1 VLRERFELILVDEKD
16 TNILRSI
23 VENYVTYFENRGD
36 VFFMY
41 DAIDAIVDGT
51 ERYFIGGSPIDE
63 VSDVLVDIR
72 TRIERRGIQV
82 VDKEVVHN
90 LFEEKTGIP
99 MGQVGAD
106 ERDILLHL
114 EEKLHERIIGQDVAI
129 RAIADAMR
137 RARSGISDPKRPLG
151 SFLFMGPTGVGKTE
165 TTKALAANFFKS
177 EDRILRLDMSE
188 YKTEDALD
196 RLIGSFE
203 DDKPGILTSMLRE
216 NPYGVLLL
224 DEFEKTH
231 KNVLDLFLQIIDE
244 GVFSDMRG
252 KKVNARNLIIVATSN
267 AGSDMIWEYV
277 RSGNNLKEHTQ
288 DIIDEVVKRGIFKPE
303 LINRFDGVI
312 VFHPLSTDDL
322 LQIADIMIRKLTKRI
337 RAKGIDLVL
346 SEDAKEYVVEK
357 GSSNEF
363 GARELNRVI
372 QNTVEKKMA
381 DLLLSDTVQKGSVVE
396 LSRGDL
402 IT

>member
-1 VLRERFELILVDEKD
+1 
-16 TNILRSI
+16 
-23 VENYVTYFENRGD
+23 
-36 VFFMY
+36 
-41 DAIDAIVDGT
+41 
-51 ERYFIGGSPIDE
+51 
-63 VSDVLVDIR
+63 
-72 TRIERRGIQV
+72 
-82 VDKEVVHN
+82 
-90 LFEEKTGIP
+90 
-99 MGQVGAD
+99 
-106 ERDILLHL
+106 
-114 EEKLHERIIGQDVAI
+114 
-129 RAIADAMR
+129 
-137 RARSGISDPKRPLG
+137 
-151 SFLFMGPTGVGKTE
+151 
-165 TTKALAANFFKS
+165 
-177 EDRILRLDMSE
+177 
-188 YKTEDALD
+188 
-196 RLIGSFE
+196 
-203 DDKPGILTSMLRE
+203 
-216 NPYGVLLL
+216 VLLL

>member
-1 VLRERFELILVDEKD
+1 
-16 TNILRSI
+16 
-23 VENYVTYFENRGD
+23 
-36 VFFMY
+36 
-41 DAIDAIVDGT
+41 
-51 ERYFIGGSPIDE
+51 
-63 VSDVLVDIR
+63 
-72 TRIERRGIQV
+72 
-82 VDKEVVHN
+82 
-90 LFEEKTGIP
+90 
-99 MGQVGAD
+99 
-106 ERDILLHL
+106 
-114 EEKLHERIIGQDVAI
+114 
-129 RAIADAMR
+129 
-137 RARSGISDPKRPLG
+137 
-151 SFLFMGPTGVGKTE
+151 
-165 TTKALAANFFKS
+165 
-177 EDRILRLDMSE
+177 
-188 YKTEDALD
+188 
-196 RLIGSFE
+196 
-203 DDKPGILTSMLRE
+203 MLRE